1 MINTIRQAINKRAH
15 QLAMIDEKVY
25 VLDMANDRSLN
36 SIEEVMKWKPNNNRK
51 AVKKNTKQ
59 ASH

>member
-25 VLDMANDRSLN
+25 VLDMANDRGLN
-36 SIEEVMKWKPNNNRK
+36 SIEAVMKWMPNVNRK
-51 AVKKNTKQ
+51 AAKKIKKQ